1 MCGVVTA
8 ISVGVGIYAVGTYK
22 SIEQQKKA
30 SAADE
35 RRYAATQ
42 RKAEVQNVRSVRE
55 QIRATR
61 LAQGQMTN
69 IGAQTGGMGGS
80 GLSGG
85 LASLASQQAG
95 NISFMQDIAK
105 ENTAIDTA
113 ALQGAKAQSS
123 AAIWGQI
130 GAVGATVASAGI
142 SKYPTKQG

>member
-1 MCGVVTA
+1 MSGLVTA
-8 ISVGVGIYAVGTYK
+8 VVATSIYAVSTYK
-22 SIEQQKKA
+22 SIEEQKKA
-30 SAADE
+30 RRANE
-35 RRYAATQ
+35 RQYAAQQ

-80 GLSGG
+80 GLAGG
-85 LASLASQQAG
+85 LASLGSQQAG

-113 ALQGAKAQSS
+113 ALQGARAQSN
-123 AAIWGQI
+123 AAIWGQ
-130 GAVGATVASAGI
+130 VGNAAATVASAGI
-142 SKYPTKQG
+142 GKAG